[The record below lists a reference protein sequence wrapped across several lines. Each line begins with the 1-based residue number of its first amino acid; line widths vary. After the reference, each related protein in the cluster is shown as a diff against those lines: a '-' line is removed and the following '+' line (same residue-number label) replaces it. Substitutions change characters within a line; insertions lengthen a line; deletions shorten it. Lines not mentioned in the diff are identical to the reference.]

1 MANAKEIY
9 LTENGL
15 NELKEELDNLK
26 NVRRPENIQALKDA
40 RALGDL
46 SENAEY
52 DAARNEQAV
61 IESRIQELEVML
73 ENAVVIKEVD
83 TDKVSIGTSVKLE
96 FVEDSEVETY
106 SIVGTKEADPFENK
120 ISNESPIAKA
130 IIGKKVGEVAT
141 VNCDADSYD
150 VKILEILAQ

>member
-1 MANAKEIY
+1 MKEKTY
-9 LTENGL
+9 LTEQGL
-15 NELKEELDNLK
+15 NELKQELDELK
-26 NVRRPENIQALKDA
+26 NVRRPENIQALKEA

-52 DAARNEQAV
+52 DAARNEQAI
-61 IESRIQELEVML
+61 IEGRIQELEAML
-73 ENAVVIKEVD
+73 ENVEVITEVD
-83 TDKVSIGTSVKLE
+83 TDKVSIGVKVKVE
-96 FVEDSEVETY
+96 FVDDKETDVY

-130 IIGKKVGEVAT
+130 IMGKKVGDVAT
-141 VNCDADSYD
+141 VETETSSYD